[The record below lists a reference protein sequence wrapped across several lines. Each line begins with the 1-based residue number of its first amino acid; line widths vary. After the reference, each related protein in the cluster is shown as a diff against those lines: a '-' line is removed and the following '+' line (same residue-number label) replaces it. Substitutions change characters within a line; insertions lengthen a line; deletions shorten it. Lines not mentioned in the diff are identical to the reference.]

1 MIESWI
7 TILFLIVFS
16 AVTLDLLGLFVS
28 KFTRFRTWPPN
39 KDSKFWYIELGIT
52 WTWTPGFFIVCILTY
67 NEPSFPYLAIIPM
80 AVIIFVVGLYFDIQ
94 GIRHL
99 DSGYVKEGELTTTG
113 IYSVTRN
120 PQYVG
125 SLLMGI
131 GAVFISSSFYGFL
144 LAFPA
149 VAWFIIAPFV
159 EEPLLL
165 KQYGDKYREYCKK
178 VPRFI

>member
-39 KDSKFWYIELGIT
+39 KDSKFWYIELILT
-52 WTWTPGFFIVCILTY
+52 WTWTPGFFLVCFITF
-67 NEPSFPYLAIIPM
+67 NTFIFSDPRFTVM
-80 AVIIFVVGLYFDIQ
+80 GFIIFLAGLFFDVAGIQ
-94 GIRHL
+94 DLG
-99 DSGYVKEGELTTTG
+99 SGYVKEGDLTTTG
-113 IYSVTRN
+113 IYSITRN

-125 SLLMGI
+125 SLFMGI
-131 GAVFISSSFYGFL
+131 GAVLFFNTFYGL
-144 LAFPA
+144 ILAFPA
-149 VAWFIIAPFV
+149 AAWFITAPFV